1 MQAFKSRKLPTT
13 GQWRAEAKRFLHLP
27 EHSDTP
33 DSFVPF
39 ASAEDVGSSASC
51 SDHDSDYDLKP
62 ERPVYADSIHQSFGR
77 SRGTRIV
84 FNNLAQADN
93 VGAALAGQSSL
104 NRNRVCTLPGDVC
117 SPCDL
122 ADCRSSTLQLS
133 RPSTSAAMVLPGS
146 LK

>member
-1 MQAFKSRKLPTT
+1 MQAFKSRQLPTT

-27 EHSDTP
+27 ERSDTP

-39 ASAEDVGSSASC
+39 EDVGSAASC

-93 VGAALAGQSSL
+93 VGAALAGESSL
-104 NRNRVCTLPGDVC
+104 NRNRVSILPGDVC
-117 SPCDL
+117 SLCDL
-122 ADCRSSTLQLS
+122 ADYRSSTLQLS
-133 RPSTSAAMVLPGS
+133 RLSTSAAM
-146 LK
+146 